1 MNDPRRK
8 APASGFVPFTGDAE
22 LDRRLIEIEDALKG
36 KQFEAAVDHANAL
49 LRDRPGHAETRRLL
63 AAALRGSN
71 RDDEALA
78 LLRQLAADEPDN
90 ALIHNSLG
98 AALRMSGELDEAK
111 AAFRRAVTLS
121 PALAPAW
128 YNLAVVLFMQDQVDE
143 GVGAVDRVI
152 DLVPHHGPALIMRS
166 DMMREQGRI
175 NLVTTEYRNML
186 ARNPSLP
193 WAWFGLANLKSLK
206 FSAADLAT
214 MQRALQRHPDKGR
227 ERTAL
232 LFAIAKAYD
241 DHQRYDEAFAA
252 LAEANAN
259 VRSNLPWDAAGFSE
273 RTDATLAAFTP
284 PPRGAPTA
292 QGGDVIFVVSLPRS
306 GSTLTE
312 QILASHSQVS
322 GAGER
327 NDLHPIVEEERQ
339 RRGSARAGWARDAT
353 PEDWDRLGKDY
364 LKRAEKW
371 RGDTPRFVDKML
383 GNWRFAGAIFAMLP
397 EAKMV
402 VCRRDPVETGF
413 SCFRQLFAEDGHA
426 YSYDLADMGAYWR
439 DFDRMCRRWSE
450 LYPGRIHDMVYE
462 DLQADQEGK
471 TRELLAFCGLEFEES
486 CLRFHETQRYI
497 KTISSAQVRQPLRR
511 DTAQAPKYG
520 AHLDPLRAA
529 VAGPRAGAAGD

>member
-1 MNDPRRK
+1 MNDPRRPA
-8 APASGFVPFTGDAE
+8 APPGFVPFTGDDE
-22 LDRRLIEIEDALKG
+22 LDRRLIQIEDALKAQ
-36 KQFEAAVDHANAL
+36 QFEPAVERANDL
-49 LRDRPGHAETRRLL
+49 LRDRPGHAEARRLL
-63 AAALRGSN
+63 AAALRGCG

-78 LLRQLAADEPDN
+78 LLQALAAEQPDN
-90 ALIHNSLG
+90 ALIQNSLG
-98 AALRMSGELDEAK
+98 AALRMNGELEPAEK
-111 AAFRRAVTLS
+111 AFRRAVTAA
-121 PALAPAW
+121 PKLAPAW
-128 YNLAVVLFMQDQVDE
+128 YNLAVVLFMQDRVDE
-143 GVGAVDRVI
+143 GLGAIDRVI
-152 DLVPHHGPALIMRS
+152 DIVPHHEPALIMRS
-166 DMMREQGRI
+166 DMMREQGRV
-175 NLVTTEYRNML
+175 NLVTTEYRKML
-186 ARNPSLP
+186 ARNPYLP

-206 FSAADLAT
+206 FGADDLAAI
-214 MQRALQRHPDKGR
+214 QRALLKYPDKGR

-232 LFAIAKAYD
+232 LFAAAKALD
-241 DHQRYDEAFAA
+241 DQQRYDEAFAA

-259 VRSNLPWDAAGFSE
+259 VRANLPWDAQGFSE
-273 RTDATLAAFTP
+273 RTDATLAAFAP
-284 PPRGAPTA
+284 PPRGAPTR
-292 QGGDVIFVVSLPRS
+292 QGREVIFVVSLPRS

-327 NDLHPIVEEERQ
+327 NDLHAIIEEESQ
-339 RRGSARAGWARDAT
+339 RRGCALAGWARDAT

-364 LKRAEKW
+364 LQRAQRW

-426 YSYDLADMGAYWR
+426 YTYDLADMGAYWR

-450 LYPGRIHDMVYE
+450 LYPGRIYDMVYE
-462 DLQADQEGK
+462 ELQADQEGR
-471 TRELLAFCGLEFEES
+471 TRELLAFCGLEFEEG

-497 KTISSAQVRQPLRR
+497 KTISSVQVRQPLRR
-511 DTAQAPKYG
+511 DTAQAQKYG

-529 VAGPRAGAAGD
+529 VAGPAAGATAA